1 MKAKL
6 VAGLVAIALG
16 GFTSC
21 GNILE
26 ENGVINNVA
35 QNRTGELRI
44 NLVADGSLNVTTKAD
59 GTININENKKYD
71 NLIDQFKVTLAS
83 TTSTTVNGLPTD
95 TTYSSIKDQT
105 YTVPTAGNP
114 YKLTATYTSMGEK
127 TFAWDTPE
135 FSGEKADINAAANS
149 KTEASVTCYL
159 TNSIINVTT
168 TDLTADSK
176 ITINSLYL
184 TIDGSE
190 ANKFVLIGEGKEDSK
205 TLGTNTVFVKT
216 GVSPKLTLKATLK
229 DGTTGGHVFTNT
241 SNLISGSGT
250 TEGKKQYNVTY
261 SLNDQNGQLSIGI
274 NIDGTVT
281 TVPVNVNVDPYQ

>member
-35 QNRTGELRI
+35 QNGTGELRI

-281 TVPVNVNVDPYQ
+281 TVPVNVNVNPYQ

>member
-35 QNRTGELRI
+35 QNGTGELRI

-83 TTSTTVNGLPTD
+83 TTSTTVNELPTD
-95 TTYSSIKDQT
+95 TTYSSIKNQT

-114 YKLTATYTSMGEK
+114 YKLTATYTSMGGK

-281 TVPVNVNVDPYQ
+281 TVPVNVNVNPYQ

>member
-35 QNRTGELRI
+35 QNGTGELRI

-83 TTSTTVNGLPTD
+83 TKSTTVNGLPND
-95 TTYSSIKDQT
+95 ATYSTIKDQT

-114 YKLTATYTSMGEK
+114 YKLTATYTSMGGK

-216 GVSPKLTLKATLK
+216 GVSPKLTLNATLN
-229 DGTTGGHVFTNT
+229 DGTAEGRVFTNT
-241 SNLISGSGT
+241 SNLISDSGT

>member
-1 MKAKL
+1 
-6 VAGLVAIALG
+6 
-16 GFTSC
+16 
-21 GNILE
+21 
-26 ENGVINNVA
+26 
-35 QNRTGELRI
+35 
-44 NLVADGSLNVTTKAD
+44 
-59 GTININENKKYD
+59 
-71 NLIDQFKVTLAS
+71 
-83 TTSTTVNGLPTD
+83 
-95 TTYSSIKDQT
+95 
-105 YTVPTAGNP
+105 
-114 YKLTATYTSMGEK
+114 MGEK

-216 GVSPKLTLKATLK
+216 GVSPKLTLNATLN
-229 DGTTGGHVFTNT
+229 DGTAEGRVFTNT
-241 SNLISGSGT
+241 SNLISDSGT

-281 TVPVNVNVDPYQ
+281 TVPVNVNVNPYQ